1 MINKNLIS
9 NVISIAII
17 EDITDIRETLKE
29 FLKNQSEFLC
39 ELATESVEDFLKL
52 ADSCLA
58 PDIVLLDIGL
68 PGISGIN
75 GMKLI
80 KHKFPDIDIIML
92 TVYDDANKIFQSL
105 CAGAT
110 GYLLKNTPLN
120 KIKEAIIELRNGGAP
135 MSPQIARKILE
146 HFNPAKQEKNKSP
159 LTDKE
164 QLIVAGLVDGLSYK
178 AIANNLGNS
187 IETVRHHIKNIYR
200 KLHVNS
206 KAEVISKSMRGE
218 I

>member
-1 MINKNLIS
+1 MHNKKLIS
-9 NVISIAII
+9 DVISIAII
-17 EDITDIRETLKE
+17 EDISDIRETLKE
-29 FLKNQSEFLC
+29 FLKNQGEFLC
-39 ELATESVEDFLKL
+39 ELATESVEDFLKQS
-52 ADSCLA
+52 DSCMA

-75 GMKLI
+75 GMKFI
-80 KHKFPDIDIIML
+80 KQKFPDVDIIML

-110 GYLLKNTPLN
+110 GYLLKNTSLN
-120 KIKEAIIELRNGGAP
+120 KIKEAIIELKNGGAP

-146 HFNPAKQEKNKSP
+146 HFNPAKQEKIKSP

-206 KAEVISKSMRGE
+206 KAEVIGKSMRGE

>member
-1 MINKNLIS
+1 MNKKNLIS
-9 NVISIAII
+9 DVISIAII

-29 FLKNQSEFLC
+29 FLKNQDEFLC
-39 ELATESVEDFLKL
+39 ELATESVEDFLKQV
-52 ADSCLA
+52 DSCIA

-75 GMKLI
+75 GMKFI
-80 KHKFPDIDIIML
+80 KQKFPDVDIIML

-120 KIKEAIIELRNGGAP
+120 KIKDAIIELKNGGAP

-146 HFNPAKQEKNKSP
+146 HFNPNKQEKNKSP

>member
-1 MINKNLIS
+1 MNNHDITS

-29 FLKNQSEFLC
+29 YLKNQSEFLC
-39 ELATESVEDFLKL
+39 ELAVESVEDFLKN
-52 ADSCLA
+52 ADSVIP

-75 GMKLI
+75 GMKFI
-80 KHKFPDIDIIML
+80 KQKFPEVDIIML

-120 KIKEAIIELRNGGAP
+120 KIKEAIIELKNGGAP
-135 MSPQIARKILE
+135 MSPQIARKIME

-159 LTDKE
+159 LTEKE

-178 AIANNLGNS
+178 SIAANLGNS
-187 IETVRHHIKNIYR
+187 IETIRHHIKNIYR

-206 KAEVISKSMRGE
+206 KAEVIGKSMRGE

>member
-1 MINKNLIS
+1 MNKQKVIS
-9 NVISIAII
+9 GVVSIAII
-17 EDITDIRETLKE
+17 EDITEIRETLRE
-29 FLKNQSEFLC
+29 FLKNQNEFLC
-39 ELATESVEDFLKL
+39 ELTSESVEDFLKN
-52 ADSCLA
+52 ADSFLP

-68 PGISGIN
+68 PGISGIS

-80 KHKFPDIDIIML
+80 KQKFPAVDIIML

-120 KIKEAIIELRNGGAP
+120 KIKEAIIELSKGGAP

-146 HFNPAKQEKNKSP
+146 YFNPAKKEKAQSP
-159 LTDKE
+159 LTEKE
-164 QLIVAGLVDGLSYK
+164 QQIVAGLVDGLSYK
-178 AIANNLGNS
+178 LIASNLGNS
-187 IETVRHHIKNIYR
+187 IETIRHHIKNIYR

-206 KAEVISKSMRGE
+206 KAEVIGKSLRGE